1 MIRAILVDDET
12 KGRELLG
19 LLIRENCPNVE
30 IVGSASNIAQAATL
44 LETLHPDLVF
54 LDIEMAGGSGFDFLE
69 QQDTTSFAVIFVTAN
84 NQYAIRAFKF
94 SAIDYLL
101 KPVDEEELVAAVGKA
116 ESHLKNKNPQA
127 EVDNLRLHFNALK
140 KSSTKL
146 ALSTQSGLLFIEITE
161 IMRCEADGKYT
172 TCFLA
177 DGKKHLVTKNLKEFE
192 DFLSDY
198 NFIRVHHSHL
208 VNMDCIREYISGRG
222 GYIIMNDGK
231 NISISQRK
239 KDEFLKRLNRI

>member
-1 MIRAILVDDET
+1 MIKAILVDDEK
-12 KGRELLG
+12 KGRELLEIM
-19 LLIRENCPNVE
+19 IREHCPEVV
-30 IVGSASNIAQAATL
+30 IIGSAGNIREAGEL
-44 LETLHPDLVF
+44 VNTLHPDLVF

-69 QQDTTSFAVIFVTAN
+69 QQDTSRFSVIFVTAN
-84 NQYAIRAFKF
+84 NQYAIKAFRF

-101 KPVDEEELVAAVGKA
+101 KPVDEEELVTAVKKV
-116 ESHLKNKNPQA
+116 E
-127 EVDNLRLHFNALK
+127 DRLLSKSPPADMNSFKLNYNTIR

-146 ALSTQSGLLFIEITE
+146 ALSTQSGLLFIEIAE

-172 TCFLA
+172 TCYLS

-192 DFLSDY
+192 DFLSDH

-208 VNMDCIREYISGRG
+208 VNMECIREYISGRG
-222 GYIIMNDGK
+222 GYLIMNDGK

-239 KDEFLKRLNRI
+239 KEEFLRRLNRI